1 MSSSLSLTAKESF
14 ANYLD
19 YKDDISYDI
28 LQKGYDPKTTPKSH
42 ELAVIKELHVKNL
55 INYDFYL
62 KQRDIINLV
71 HYDDNSIGC
80 LDFFLYILFIALC
93 ISVIIFIWTYFP
105 QVILFDILDK
115 STSMNC
121 VSSSFFIEIVK
132 LRSGPVNVSTK
143 LDESEL

>member
-14 ANYLD
+14 DNYLD
-19 YKDDISYDI
+19 YKDDISYEI

-42 ELAVIKELHVKNL
+42 ELAVIKELHVRNL
-55 INYDFYL
+55 INYDFYQ

-71 HYDDNSIGC
+71 HYEDDPIC
-80 LDFFLYILFIALC
+80 CIDFALYILFIILC

-115 STSMNC
+115 
-121 VSSSFFIEIVK
+121 FD
-132 LRSGPVNVSTK
+132 L
-143 LDESEL
+143 

>member
-14 ANYLD
+14 DNYID
-19 YKDDISYDI
+19 YKDDISYEI
-28 LQKGYDPKTTPKSH
+28 LQKQNSNATPKSH

-71 HYDDNSIGC
+71 HYEDDPIC
-80 LDFFLYILFIALC
+80 CIDFALYILFITLC
-93 ISVIIFIWTYFP
+93 ISVLIFIWTYFP

-115 STSMNC
+115 
-121 VSSSFFIEIVK
+121 FD
-132 LRSGPVNVSTK
+132 L
-143 LDESEL
+143 

>member
-1 MSSSLSLTAKESF
+1 MFLYYLFVICLNQILLLKFDFTVSINSIKLHMSSSLSLTAKESF

-19 YKDDISYDI
+19 YKDDISYEI

-42 ELAVIKELHVKNL
+42 ELSVIKELHVKNL

-115 STSMNC
+115 
-121 VSSSFFIEIVK
+121 FD
-132 LRSGPVNVSTK
+132 L
-143 LDESEL
+143 

>member
-1 MSSSLSLTAKESF
+1 MTSSLSLTAKESF
-14 ANYLD
+14 DNYLD
-19 YKDDISYDI
+19 YKDEI
-28 LQKGYDPKTTPKSH
+28 LQKGYDPKTTPKSY

-80 LDFFLYILFIALC
+80 LEFFLYILFITLC

-115 STSMNC
+115 
-121 VSSSFFIEIVK
+121 FD
-132 LRSGPVNVSTK
+132 L
-143 LDESEL
+143 

>member
-1 MSSSLSLTAKESF
+1 MYPSILSNYSMSSSLSLTAKESF
-14 ANYLD
+14 DNYLD

-28 LQKGYDPKTTPKSH
+28 LQKQNSNVSPKSH

-80 LDFFLYILFIALC
+80 LDFFLYILFIILW
-93 ISVIIFIWTYFP
+93 ISVIIFIWTYVP

-115 STSMNC
+115 
-121 VSSSFFIEIVK
+121 FD
-132 LRSGPVNVSTK
+132 L
-143 LDESEL
+143 

>member
-1 MSSSLSLTAKESF
+1 MTSSLSLSAKESF
-14 ANYLD
+14 DNYLD

-28 LQKGYDPKTTPKSH
+28 LQKQNSNVSPKSH

-71 HYDDNSIGC
+71 HYEDDRIC
-80 LDFFLYILFIALC
+80 CIDFALYILFIILC
-93 ISVIIFIWTYFP
+93 ISVLIFIWTYFP

-115 STSMNC
+115 
-121 VSSSFFIEIVK
+121 FD
-132 LRSGPVNVSTK
+132 L
-143 LDESEL
+143 